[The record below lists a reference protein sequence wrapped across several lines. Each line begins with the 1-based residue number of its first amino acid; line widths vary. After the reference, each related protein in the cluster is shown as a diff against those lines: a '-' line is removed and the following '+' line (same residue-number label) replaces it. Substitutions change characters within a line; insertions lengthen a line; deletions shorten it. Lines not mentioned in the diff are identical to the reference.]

1 MGAQER
7 QTAGSR
13 QAHQGARPLTLSLCY
28 NPQEYYSPM
37 YLKQPIAPEVLEA
50 AEKITLR
57 DLIDSPAYQSWLMS
71 ALSNGS
77 RFRLQFKDADSHL
90 DEYTQ
95 FRVDRVLSAIPSEQ
109 KQACFDTTNLIIK
122 NNKKERMSYAH
133 R

>member
-1 MGAQER
+1 
-7 QTAGSR
+7 
-13 QAHQGARPLTLSLCY
+13 
-28 NPQEYYSPM
+28 M
-37 YLKQPIAPEVLEA
+37 YLKQTIAPEILEA
-50 AEKITLR
+50 AEKVSLR
-57 DLIDSPAYQSWLMS
+57 DLLDSPAYQSWLMS

-109 KQACFDTTNLIIK
+109 KQLCFNATNEIIK
-122 NNKKERMSYAH
+122 SNKKERLNFAN

>member
-7 QTAGSR
+7 QTAGSG
-13 QAHQGARPLTLSLCY
+13 QAHQVARPLTLSLCY

-57 DLIDSPAYQSWLMS
+57 DLIDSPAYQSWMMS

-77 RFRLQFKDADSHL
+77 RFRLQFKDTDT
-90 DEYTQ
+90 DFDTWIQ
-95 FRVDRVLSAIPSEQ
+95 FQVHTVMDAIPSEQ
-109 KQACFDTTNLIIK
+109 KQECFEITNTIIK
-122 NNKKERMSYAH
+122 NHKREKMGYAN

>member
-13 QAHQGARPLTLSLCY
+13 WSDQVARTLTLSLCY
-28 NPQEYYSPM
+28 NPHEYYSFM

-77 RFRLQFKDADSHL
+77 RFRFQFKDTDT
-90 DEYTQ
+90 DFDTWIQ
-95 FRVDRVLSAIPSEQ
+95 FQVDRVMAAIPSEQ
-109 KQACFDTTNLIIK
+109 KQECFEITNTIIK
-122 NNKKERMSYAH
+122 NHKKEKMSYAK

>member
-1 MGAQER
+1 
-7 QTAGSR
+7 
-13 QAHQGARPLTLSLCY
+13 
-28 NPQEYYSPM
+28 M
-37 YLKQPIAPEVLEA
+37 YLKQEFAPEILEA
-50 AEKITLR
+50 AENITLR
-57 DLIDSPAYQSWLMS
+57 DLLESPAYQSWLMS

>member
-7 QTAGSR
+7 QTAGSCWSD
-13 QAHQGARPLTLSLCY
+13 QVARPLTLSLCY

-57 DLIDSPAYQSWLMS
+57 DLLDSPAYQSWMMS

-77 RFRLQFKDADSHL
+77 RFRFQFKDTDT
-90 DEYTQ
+90 DFDTWIQ
-95 FRVDRVLSAIPSEQ
+95 FQVDRVMSAINSEQ
-109 KQACFDTTNLIIK
+109 KQTCFEATNEIIK
-122 NNKKERMSYAH
+122 NNKRERLSYAN